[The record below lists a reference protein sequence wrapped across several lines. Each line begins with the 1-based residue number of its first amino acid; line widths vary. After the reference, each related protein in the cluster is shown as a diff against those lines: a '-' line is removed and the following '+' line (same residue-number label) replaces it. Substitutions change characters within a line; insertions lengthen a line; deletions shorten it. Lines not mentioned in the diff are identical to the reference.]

1 MRIDILTLF
10 PEMFQGPFAASIL
23 KRAADRGLLDIR
35 LHNIRD
41 WAHDKHRVVD
51 DSPYGGG
58 AGMVMKPEPVVAA
71 IEAVRSSAD
80 AEARVVLLSPGGRL
94 FNQALAAELSKIPRL
109 ILVAG
114 HYEGFDER
122 IRNYVDDELSI
133 GDYVLSGGELPAMVV
148 ADAVAR
154 LIPGVLG
161 CGESHLEESHSPSAE
176 GLLEYPHYTRPP
188 EFRGLKVPDILLSG
202 NHAAIARWRRQESVR
217 RTLMRRP
224 ELLSGAELSKTDLKT
239 IEEIRAEQ
247 PPDSG

>member
-71 IEAVRSSAD
+71 IEAVRSLDD

-94 FNQALAAELSKIPRL
+94 FNQALAAELSIIPRL

-202 NHAAIARWRRQESVR
+202 NHAAIARWRRQESIR
-217 RTLMRRP
+217 RTLTRRP
-224 ELLSGAELSKTDLKT
+224 ELLSGAELSKTDQKT
-239 IEEIRAEQ
+239 IEEIRSEQ
-247 PPDSG
+247 PPDPG